1 MRNKITFLQ
10 ICFLFIFPYNPLF
23 AQPEQDAVS
32 KIRHYL
38 NYIDSLA
45 DNDNMQ
51 KKVIQGIEE
60 GVITLESV
68 SKSSKKNN
76 QKKIKALQGGW
87 GQYTLANSKGDTV
100 YRVKYHDNLI
110 KNLYLNFYYQNNQPV
125 YAKIEYQQ
133 NGIGQT
139 FYFKEEFYE
148 NGMVLFSNES
158 KNKIDEI
165 YQQRVNFNLIKKA
178 IDLLQEKLNKNNNP

>member
-1 MRNKITFLQ
+1 
-10 ICFLFIFPYNPLF
+10 
-23 AQPEQDAVS
+23 
-32 KIRHYL
+32 
-38 NYIDSLA
+38 
-45 DNDNMQ
+45 
-51 KKVIQGIEE
+51 
-60 GVITLESV
+60 
-68 SKSSKKNN
+68 
-76 QKKIKALQGGW
+76 
-87 GQYTLANSKGDTV
+87 V